1 MLDLFVQEFNGSIVK
16 VLGSRAK
23 AVGDMRNTSE
33 TFKRGSMSIAFFAF
47 QLVNSLAA
55 TIVYSQAEPFY
66 KGKQIRIVTGAT
78 AGGFYDRWARLLA
91 RTMPKYIP
99 GQPDIIV
106 QNMPGGGSLVAAN
119 YVYGVAKPDGLTTV
133 MPNSNVYLE
142 QLSGHKEV
150 RFDLRKFPIIGSQ
163 EKNYM
168 LLYMRADAPY
178 KTIGDII
185 KAKEPPKCGSTGVGS
200 AGYILDRVMEI
211 ALGAK
216 INTVMGYPGGNE
228 IDLAVEKG
236 EVHCRGNTILQHFG
250 REPFDTWHKKGF
262 DRHLIQTARKR
273 DAVVAEAPTI
283 YELMDQVKTT
293 ESNRRLANV
302 LLSGAE
308 FGRFMLVT
316 PATPPDRVKML
327 REAYAKSMKD
337 LELIAEAKKGRMD
350 MDPSTGEELQSLV
363 QEIMDQPPDVIERM
377 KKILS
382 E

>member
-1 MLDLFVQEFNGSIVK
+1 MNTDLICYRATVVFLLIFGILNL
-16 VLGSRAK
+16 LGVSSA
-23 AVGDMRNTSE
+23 
-33 TFKRGSMSIAFFAF
+33 
-47 QLVNSLAA
+47 Q
-55 TIVYSQAEPFY
+55 SQAEPFH
-66 KGKQIRIVTGAT
+66 KGKQIRIITGAT

-106 QNMPGGGSLVAAN
+106 QNMPGAGSLVAMN
-119 YVYGVAKPDGLTTV
+119 YVYGIAKPDGLTTV

-150 RFDLRKFPIIGSQ
+150 RFDLRKFPILGSQ

-168 LLYMRADAPY
+168 LLYMRSDAPY

-200 AGYILDRVMEI
+200 AGYILDRVLEV

-236 EVHCRGNTILQHFG
+236 EIQCRGNTILPHFG

-273 DAVVAEAPTI
+273 DPVVAEAPTI
-283 YELMDQVKTT
+283 YELMEQYKTT

-302 LLSGAE
+302 LLGGAE

-316 PATPPDRVKML
+316 PGTPPDRVKML

-337 LELIAEAKKGRMD
+337 PELIAEAKKGRMD
-350 MDPSTGEELQSLV
+350 MDPSTGEELQALV
-363 QEIMDQPPDVIERM
+363 QEIMDQPPDIIERM

>member
-1 MLDLFVQEFNGSIVK
+1 MSEDRVMNIDLAC
-16 VLGSRAK
+16 SRA
-23 AVGDMRNTSE
+23 VVFLL
-33 TFKRGSMSIAFFAF
+33 TFGVFNLLSVSSVQA
-47 QLVNSLAA
+47 
-55 TIVYSQAEPFY
+55 QAEPFY

-119 YVYGVAKPDGLTTV
+119 YVYGVAKPDGLTTL

-150 RFDLRKFPIIGSQ
+150 RFDLRKFPILGSQ

-200 AGYILDRVMEI
+200 AGYILDRILEV

-236 EVHCRGNTILQHFG
+236 EVHCRGNTILPHFG

-262 DRHLIQTARKR
+262 DRHLIQTTRKR
-273 DAVVAEAPTI
+273 DPVVPEAPTI
-283 YELMDQVKTT
+283 YELMDQYKTT

-316 PATPPDRVKML
+316 PGTPPDRVKML
-327 REAYAKSMKD
+327 RDAYAKSMKD
-337 LELIAEAKKGRMD
+337 PELIAEAKKGRMD
-350 MDPSTGEELQSLV
+350 MDPSTGEELQALV
-363 QEIMDQPPDVIERM
+363 QEIMDQPPNVIERM

>member
-1 MLDLFVQEFNGSIVK
+1 MYSSRLITQKS
-16 VLGSRAK
+16 VL
-23 AVGDMRNTSE
+23 V
-33 TFKRGSMSIAFFAF
+33 ILFAF
-47 QLVNSLAA
+47 QFFNVLSASDGF
-55 TIVYSQAEPFY
+55 SQAEPFY

-78 AGGFYDRWARLLA
+78 AGGFYDRWGRLLA
-91 RTMPKYIP
+91 RAMPKYIP
-99 GQPDIIV
+99 GQPDMIV
-106 QNMPGGGSLVAAN
+106 QNMPGAGSLVALN
-119 YVYGVAKPDGLTTV
+119 YVYGVVKPDGLTVV

-150 RFDLRKFPIIGSQ
+150 RFDLRKFPMIGSQ
-163 EKNYM
+163 EKNFM

-200 AGYILDRVMEI
+200 AGYILDRVLDL

-216 INTVMGYPGGNE
+216 IDTVMGYPGGNE

-236 EVHCRGNTILQHFG
+236 EIQCRGNTILPHFG

-273 DAVVAEAPTI
+273 DPLAPDAPTI
-283 YELMDQVKTT
+283 YELMDQYKTA
-293 ESNRRLANV
+293 ESNRRVANV
-302 LLSGAE
+302 LLRGAE
-308 FGRFMLVT
+308 FGRFMMVT
-316 PATPPDRVKML
+316 PGTPPDRVKML

-337 LELIAEAKKGRMD
+337 PELIAEAKKGRMD
-350 MDPSTGEELQSLV
+350 MDPSSGEELQALM

>member
-1 MLDLFVQEFNGSIVK
+1 MNSSRLIEHKLMLLI
-16 VLGSRAK
+16 
-23 AVGDMRNTSE
+23 
-33 TFKRGSMSIAFFAF
+33 FFAF
-47 QLVNSLAA
+47 QFLTVLSASNGF
-55 TIVYSQAEPFY
+55 SQAEPFY

-78 AGGFYDRWARLLA
+78 AGGFYDRWGRLLA
-91 RTMPKYIP
+91 RAMPKYIP
-99 GQPDIIV
+99 GQPDMIV
-106 QNMPGGGSLVAAN
+106 QNMPGAGSLVALN
-119 YVYGVAKPDGLTTV
+119 YVYGVVKPDGLTVV

-163 EKNYM
+163 EKNFM

-200 AGYILDRVMEI
+200 AGYILDRVLDL

-216 INTVMGYPGGNE
+216 IDTVMGYPGGNE

-236 EVHCRGNTILQHFG
+236 EIQCRGNTILPHFG

-273 DAVVAEAPTI
+273 DPLAPDAPTI
-283 YELMDQVKTT
+283 YELMDQYKTA
-293 ESNRRLANV
+293 ESNRRVADV

-308 FGRFMLVT
+308 FGRFMMVT
-316 PATPPDRVKML
+316 PGTPPDRVKML

-337 LELIAEAKKGRMD
+337 PELIAEAKKGRMD
-350 MDPSTGEELQSLV
+350 MDPSTGEELQTLM

>member
-1 MLDLFVQEFNGSIVK
+1 LDVLRFKRSRVQYSWSRIEAESMKFRRAFHRMLVFFLFVTLQLFILLNVSSVH
-16 VLGSRAK
+16 AQ
-23 AVGDMRNTSE
+23 SE
-33 TFKRGSMSIAFFAF
+33 S
-47 QLVNSLAA
+47 
-55 TIVYSQAEPFY
+55 FY

-119 YVYGVAKPDGLTTV
+119 YVYGVARPDGLTTV

-150 RFDLRKFPIIGSQ
+150 RFDLRKFPILGSQ

-200 AGYILDRVMEI
+200 AGYILDRVMEV

-236 EVHCRGNTILQHFG
+236 EVHCRGNTILPHFG

-262 DRHLIQTARKR
+262 DRHLIQTTRKR
-273 DAVVAEAPTI
+273 DPVVAEAPTI
-283 YELMDQVKTT
+283 YELMDQYKTT

-302 LLSGAE
+302 LLGGAE

-316 PATPPDRVKML
+316 PGTPPDRVKML

-337 LELIAEAKKGRMD
+337 PELIAEAKKGRMD
-350 MDPSTGEELQSLV
+350 MDPSTGEELQALV
-363 QEIMDQPPDVIERM
+363 QEIMDQPPDVVERM

>member
-1 MLDLFVQEFNGSIVK
+1 MLLIVFALLLIN
-16 VLGSRAK
+16 VLSVSDG
-23 AVGDMRNTSE
+23 
-33 TFKRGSMSIAFFAF
+33 F
-47 QLVNSLAA
+47 
-55 TIVYSQAEPFY
+55 SQAEPFY
-66 KGKQIRIVTGAT
+66 KGKQIRIITGAT
-78 AGGFYDRWARLLA
+78 AGGFYDRWGRLLA
-91 RTMPKYIP
+91 RAMPKYIP
-99 GQPDIIV
+99 GQPDMIV
-106 QNMPGGGSLVAAN
+106 QNMPGAGSLVALN
-119 YVYGVAKPDGLTTV
+119 YVYGVVKPDGLTTV

-200 AGYILDRVMEI
+200 AGYVLDRVLDL

-236 EVHCRGNTILQHFG
+236 EIQCRGNTILPHFG

-273 DAVVAEAPTI
+273 DALVPDTPTI
-283 YELMDQVKTT
+283 YELMDQNKTA
-293 ESNRRLANV
+293 ESNRRVANV
-302 LLSGAE
+302 LLAGAE
-308 FGRFMLVT
+308 FGRFMMVT
-316 PATPPDRVKML
+316 PGTPPDRIKML

-337 LELIAEAKKGRMD
+337 PELIAEAKKGRMD
-350 MDPSTGEELQSLV
+350 MDPSTGEELQKLML
-363 QEIMDQPPDVIERM
+363 EIMDQPPDVIERM

>member
-1 MLDLFVQEFNGSIVK
+1 MEGRRRGECLGVGGWIYLFKGPNVLSAQLESEKANLGEMFNPRSALIS
-16 VLGSRAK
+16 LL
-23 AVGDMRNTSE
+23 
-33 TFKRGSMSIAFFAF
+33 AF
-47 QLVNSLAA
+47 QLLNILVA
-55 TIVYSQAEPFY
+55 TSAHSQAEPFY

-91 RTMPKYIP
+91 RAMPKYLP

-119 YVYGVAKPDGLTTV
+119 YVYGVAKPDGLTMV

-142 QLSGHKEV
+142 QLSGHKEAIRLTQV
-150 RFDLRKFPIIGSQ
+150 PDHRLSG
-163 EKNYM
+163 KNYM

-200 AGYILDRVMEI
+200 AGYILDRVLEV

-236 EVHCRGNTILQHFG
+236 EVHCRGNTILPHFG

-273 DAVVAEAPTI
+273 DPVVAEAPTI
-283 YELMDQVKTT
+283 YELMDQSK
-293 ESNRRLANV
+293 RRSRIGVLPMFCSAAPSLAASCW
-302 LLSGAE
+302 LRLERLS
-308 FGRFMLVT
+308 
-316 PATPPDRVKML
+316 DRVKML
-327 REAYAKSMKD
+327 GK
-337 LELIAEAKKGRMD
+337 L
-350 MDPSTGEELQSLV
+350 TQS
-363 QEIMDQPPDVIERM
+363 R
-377 KKILS
+377 
-382 E
+382 